1 MKKAWWMAT
10 LIVLALVAS
19 SAWGQEA
26 GGLIGTEA
34 EEHVA
39 EEEHDSPYAV
49 VFRWVNFLILFGG
62 LGYLIREPAAEFF
75 ESRRQAIRAGLESA
89 EKAQVDSNRQLA
101 EIEERIARLSSEVER
116 IGAEARESA
125 QTERQR
131 IVAEAK
137 MEADRI
143 LEQSR
148 QEIERLSRGFGL
160 EIRAHVA
167 DLVIAGAEKRL
178 RTEVSEDDQKRIILR
193 FGKDLNQL

>member
-1 MKKAWWMAT
+1 M
-10 LIVLALVAS
+10 
-19 SAWGQEA
+19 
-26 GGLIGTEA
+26 
-34 EEHVA
+34 
-39 EEEHDSPYAV
+39 

-137 MEADRI
+137 MEADRV

-148 QEIERLSRGFGL
+148 QEIERLSRGFGM

-193 FGKDLNQL
+193 FGKDLNKL